1 MGGIYHELVVNPH
14 YQKNMSSPIPSI
26 LNNAE
31 TKLVSVVVPVY
42 NAETYVG
49 ETLKSV
55 LAQTYQ
61 NFEVIIVDDGGSDRS
76 LEICRQFTDSRI
88 KIVQQANRGLPGARN
103 TGIRHAQG
111 DYITLLDAD
120 DLWVPEKL
128 EKHVAHLNASPDVGI
143 SFSYSAFI
151 DDNGKP
157 SGLHQM
163 PRKLKNITPAYVLCR
178 NPVGNGSS
186 AVIRRETLQS
196 IEFKDDL
203 YGVEEAFY
211 FDERLRFKNA
221 DATDLECWT
230 RIAATTPW
238 HLEGIAESLT
248 LYRIH
253 VGGLSANALVQYEA
267 IERVIEKSCNV
278 TPTLEPYKNLAKAY
292 YLRYVARRAV
302 TLRDGDLAV
311 QMMHRSLSHSLG
323 VLWEEPQRTLVT
335 LGAAY
340 LLKFTPRSL
349 YTNLETTALKI
360 TSHFQEQ
367 KFQPKSLTTTSLKK
381 QNLMV

>member
-1 MGGIYHELVVNPH
+1 MLLILTPDF
-14 YQKNMSSPIPSI
+14 MTLPTSLTIDSPQS
-26 LNNAE
+26 
-31 TKLVSVVVPVY
+31 KLVSIVVPVY
-42 NAETYVG
+42 NAEQYVA

-61 NFEVIIVDDGGSDRS
+61 NFEVIIVDDGGTDRS

-88 KIVQQANRGLPGARN
+88 KIVHQSNRGLPGARN

-128 EKHVAHLNASPDVGI
+128 EKHVKHLNASPQVGI

-151 DDNGKP
+151 DDNGKA

-163 PRKLKNITPAYVLCR
+163 PRKMTHITAAYVLCR

-186 AVIRRETLQS
+186 AVIRRETLKS
-196 IEFKDDL
+196 IEFQDNL
-203 YGVEEAFY
+203 YGIEENFY
-211 FDERLRFKNA
+211 FDERLRFEKA

-238 HLEGIAESLT
+238 DLEGIAESLT

-253 VGGLSANALVQYEA
+253 AGGLSANALVQYQA
-267 IERVIEKSCNV
+267 IERVIEKSCAV
-278 TPTLEPYKNLAKAY
+278 TPALNPYKDLAKAY

-311 QMMHRSLSHSLG
+311 KMMHRSLRHSLG

-340 LLKFTPRSL
+340 LLKFTPRPL
-349 YTNLETTALKI
+349 YTRLETLALSI
-360 TSHFQEQ
+360 TSYFQEH
-367 KFQPKSLTTTSLKK
+367 KFQSNKGFNFQK
-381 QNLMV
+381 QGMPI

>member
-1 MGGIYHELVVNPH
+1 
-14 YQKNMSSPIPSI
+14 MSLSTSSHAATNHSQPS
-26 LNNAE
+26 
-31 TKLVSVVVPVY
+31 KLVSIVVPVY
-42 NAETYVG
+42 NAERYVG
-49 ETLKSV
+49 ETLKSI

-76 LEICRQFTDSRI
+76 LEICRKFTDFRI
-88 KIVQQANRGLPGARN
+88 KIVQQSNRGLPGARN

-120 DLWVPEKL
+120 DLWLPEKL
-128 EKHVAHLNASPDVGI
+128 EKHVQHLNNNLNVGI

-151 DDNGKP
+151 DDQGHP
-157 SGLHQM
+157 TGLYQM

-186 AVIRRETLQS
+186 AVIRRETLKC
-196 IEFKDDL
+196 IEFQDNL
-203 YGVEEAFY
+203 YGVEESFY
-211 FDERLRFKNA
+211 FDERLRFEKA

-253 VGGLSANALVQYEA
+253 AGGLSANALVQYQA
-267 IERVIEKSCNV
+267 IERVIEKSCAE
-278 TPTLEPYKNLAKAY
+278 TPELNRYKNLAKAY

-302 TLRDGDLAV
+302 TLRDGELAV
-311 QMMHRSLSHSLG
+311 EMMHRSLGHSLG
-323 VLWEEPQRTLVT
+323 VLWEEPQRTIVT

-349 YTNLETTALKI
+349 YTRLEQTALKV
-360 TSHFQEQ
+360 TSYFQQQ
-367 KFQPKSLTTTSLKK
+367 KFKKTPHPSSSFKSEGLP
-381 QNLMV
+381 V